1 MAVKDK
7 IELGERQFER
17 IAKALAEPRRVEILR
32 RIGACTAPVH
42 PCAALHE
49 ALDISAATLSH
60 HLKEL
65 ETAGLIEVT
74 REGKFAFY
82 ALQRDILQAYLAKL
96 GEI

>member
-1 MAVKDK
+1 MTANGKV
-7 IELGERQFER
+7 ELGERQFER

-65 ETAGLIEVT
+65 ETSGLIESH

-82 ALQRDILQAYLAKL
+82 ALQRSVLQAYLSKL
-96 GEI
+96 AEI